1 MFIFLMHAQLL
12 THSICADEISL
23 LCIKKPFQLQHL
35 SGRGKNNSVLQCTHG
50 WTWNNSKM
58 QRGKTASFFR
68 LMMIMMLIA
77 TFLLLFV
84 LSFHLSIISV
94 LLPFEPKM
102 MMEHAHTI
110 SCHDSPTSLSLV
122 IIKIITLHYV
132 NSHHMWTLFPP
143 ALRKRELKYEKM
155 PPVILF
161 AKSALLNT
169 HSPKIVLHYVL
180 LKCIFYVA
188 TKL

>member
-1 MFIFLMHAQLL
+1 
-12 THSICADEISL
+12 
-23 LCIKKPFQLQHL
+23 
-35 SGRGKNNSVLQCTHG
+35 
-50 WTWNNSKM
+50 M

-102 MMEHAHTI
+102 MMEYAHTI

-143 ALRKRELKYEKM
+143 LRKRELKYEKM

-161 AKSALLNT
+161 CQIGSAKHTLAKNCLTLCFALAFFTWQL
-169 HSPKIVLHYVL
+169 S
-180 LKCIFYVA
+180 
-188 TKL
+188 

>member
-1 MFIFLMHAQLL
+1 MLSCSHIVYVRMKYHCSA
-12 THSICADEISL
+12 SKSPSNYNICQVE
-23 LCIKKPFQLQHL
+23 
-35 SGRGKNNSVLQCTHG
+35 GKIIVYCSVGTHG

-68 LMMIMMLIA
+68 LMMSMMLIA

-102 MMEHAHTI
+102 MMEYAHTI

-169 HSPKIVLHYVL
+169 HSPKSVLHYAL
-180 LKCIFYVA
+180 LLNAFSRGN
-188 TKL
+188 

>member
-1 MFIFLMHAQLL
+1 
-12 THSICADEISL
+12 
-23 LCIKKPFQLQHL
+23 
-35 SGRGKNNSVLQCTHG
+35 
-50 WTWNNSKM
+50 M

-102 MMEHAHTI
+102 MMEYAHTI

-169 HSPKIVLHYVL
+169 QSPKSVLH
-180 LKCIFYVA
+180 FFA
-188 TKL
+188 FNAFSRGN